1 MASKSESKRPSK
13 ETSKK
18 DASSALGEQPP
29 AIVDPDLV
37 ILHQVPGV
45 VYDHVIDHQI
55 LTETF
60 KKEDSALKRLS
71 DLQKSSVQVNP
82 QHLAYKPNPYNKSKQ
97 KFVKLSIF
105 LILTIFPTFWR
116 FLTLFVQLL
125 LYKKSLNSQFL
136 KNEKKNRES
145 LFTLPLK
152 SPVVKSKKIVKLCLH
167 SSYDVFFILTIFFSK
182 LFHLFL
188 FWVNSGNSFWR
199 FFYIFRKSPI
209 CDWKSLNRWKSRRSR
224 RSK

>member
-97 KFVKLSIF
+97 KFVNSFFNFDDFSHL
-105 LILTIFPTFWR
+105 LTIFNTFCPTF
-116 FLTLFVQLL
+116 TL
-125 LYKKSLNSQFL
+125 
-136 KNEKKNRES
+136 
-145 LFTLPLK
+145 
-152 SPVVKSKKIVKLCLH
+152 
-167 SSYDVFFILTIFFSK
+167 
-182 LFHLFL
+182 
-188 FWVNSGNSFWR
+188 
-199 FFYIFRKSPI
+199 
-209 CDWKSLNRWKSRRSR
+209 
-224 RSK
+224 